1 MEKIYYCEN
10 CGGVMNFD
18 PATQTLRCPNCDTSI
33 TIENDMSRVREHLL
47 TIHDLQ
53 TVRAGQKTSHTMECR
68 GCGAKIEVDATSTA
82 TECPYCGSSYV
93 LAQKQE
99 DAIVP
104 DGIVPFQIDRTQ
116 AADALRRWM
125 KGRYLAPSQLK
136 NIYQKDKMQGIYL
149 PYWTFDAQA
158 DARYTAMGGRH
169 RYVTRKNSDGEEE
182 TVVVTD
188 WYPTSGRI
196 RQFFDDVLVPASVK
210 LDIKLLDGIDEFR
223 TKEAASYTPE
233 YMSGYGAECFTVDLQ
248 TAHVNALN
256 QMERR
261 LESMARSDVL
271 RRYDE
276 VGNVQVYSDFEDESY
291 KHILLPIYST
301 AYKYH
306 EKIYHVLING
316 QTGGIKGEYPKSA
329 AKIAVI
335 AAAVIV
341 LAVLLYFWLYS

>member
-18 PATQTLRCPNCDTSI
+18 PATQTLKCPNCDTSI
-33 TIENDMSRVREHLL
+33 TIENRAAQVCEHPL
-47 TIHDLQ
+47 TIHDLH
-53 TVRAGQKTSHTMECR
+53 TVRAAKKTSHTMECR

-93 LAQKQE
+93 LAEKQE

-104 DGIVPFQIDRTQ
+104 DGIIPFRIDKEG
-116 AADALRRWM
+116 ASDILRQWL

-136 NIYQKDKMQGIYL
+136 NISQKDKMQGIYL
-149 PYWTFDAQA
+149 PYWTFDALA

-169 RYVTRKNSDGEEE
+169 RQVKRKNSDGGEE
-182 TVVVTD
+182 TAIVTD

-196 RQFFDDVLVPASVK
+196 RQFFDDVLVPASMK
-210 LDIKLLDGIDEFR
+210 LDMKILDGVDAFR
-223 TKEAASYTPE
+223 TKETASYAPE

-248 TAHVNALN
+248 TAHIDALN

-261 LESMARSDVL
+261 LISMARSEVL

-276 VGNVQVYSDFEDESY
+276 VGDVQVYPDFENESY
-291 KHILLPIYST
+291 KHILLPVYST

-306 EKIYHVLING
+306 DKIYHVLING
-316 QTGGIKGEYPKSA
+316 QTGDIKGEYPKSA
-329 AKIAVI
+329 VKIIVIAV
-335 AAAVIV
+335 VIII
-341 LAVLLYFWLYS
+341 LTVLLYFWLYG